1 MALLFIFFI
10 FIAVVNLIC
19 ITLLFLV
26 KDPKINNI
34 FFVGT
39 VILGVLIC
47 YLNITSL
54 ASNLIVPQIVAG
66 FFGVLSLIG
75 IVLKYMR
82 KFLAAKIFITASV
95 VLGIVQLFFFA

>member
-1 MALLFIFFI
+1 MALLLIFFI
-10 FIAVVNLIC
+10 FIAVINLIC
-19 ITLLFLV
+19 IALLFLV
-26 KDPKINNI
+26 KDPKMNNI

-66 FFGVLSLIG
+66 FFWCSLTRRNSFE
-75 IVLKYMR
+75 VY
-82 KFLAAKIFITASV
+82 AKISCS
-95 VLGIVQLFFFA
+95 